1 VRASLLLS
9 THVEPRACIAFSQR
23 GGVCK
28 SVALV
33 PSPEGLL
40 EQLLRLG
47 SNLGRHT

>member
-9 THVEPRACIAFSQR
+9 THVEPRGARFISAR
-23 GGVCK
+23 GGCK

-33 PSPEGLL
+33 PSLEGLS